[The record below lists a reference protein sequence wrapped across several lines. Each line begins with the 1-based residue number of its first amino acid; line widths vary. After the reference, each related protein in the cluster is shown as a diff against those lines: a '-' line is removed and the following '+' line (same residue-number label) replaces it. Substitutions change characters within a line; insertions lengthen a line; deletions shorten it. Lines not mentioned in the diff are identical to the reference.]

1 MVIHCIYD
9 YENKIFM
16 RVERI
21 NIITIYGY
29 VVGGSKKH
37 IYILHAVIKIK

>member
-1 MVIHCIYD
+1 MMVIHYD

-16 RVERI
+16 RIERI

-37 IYILHAVIKIK
+37 IIYILPAVIKIK